1 MTIDP
6 QVLRSEQFT
15 EIGRL
20 IQRDAGLIIQRWA
33 QRATEEQPHA
43 SRSHHQALLDH
54 LPAFL
59 DALGQ
64 ALAEPVAG
72 DNGPHLGTAKRH
84 GEQRW
89 EHGWSLSEVVRDYQ
103 ILRLVVLEYLE
114 EMLER
119 ALLCREA
126 QAVGLALDE
135 AVTASVESFVRHRD
149 EHHRRAEQERL
160 EAARAQAAALRES
173 DRRKNEFLAVL
184 AHELRNPL
192 VPILNSVE
200 VLRLLGPADPNVIRA
215 REIVE
220 RQVKQMV
227 RLVDDLL
234 DVTRIAQ
241 GKVELR
247 RTVFDLA
254 TAVAE
259 AIQTTTP
266 LFEAQGHRLEVHLPN
281 EPLRLEA
288 DQARVVQVLVNLLN
302 NAAKYTDRGGQV
314 TLTGAREGSEVVVR
328 VRDNG
333 VGIEPEMLGK
343 VFELFAQVG
352 RSAHRA
358 QGGLGIGLTLV
369 RQLVEMHA
377 GRVTV
382 HSDGPGK
389 GSDFAVSLPAL
400 APPDVVPEAAPSAR
414 KAGATS
420 RHVLII
426 EDNADARGTLQTLLA
441 LLGHRVETAGTGAE
455 GVERALAARPEVVL
469 IDLGLPVLDGYEV
482 ARRLRAALG
491 DRVVLVALTGHA
503 LDEDRQRSQEAGFN
517 AHLAKPVEVEELNLL
532 LTQPPP
538 AAAPNNAPLAADGEQ
553 GPKH

>member
-6 QVLRSEQFT
+6 QLLRAEQFT

-20 IQRDAGLIIQRWA
+20 IQRDAGLLIQRWSRRAA
-33 QRATEEQPHA
+33 QEQPDA
-43 SRSHHQALLDH
+43 GRTHHNALLDH

-64 ALAEPVAG
+64 TLAEPVGA
-72 DNGPHLGTAKRH
+72 DSGPHLGTAKRH

-89 EHGWSLSEVVRDYQ
+89 ENGWSLTEVVRDYQ

-119 ALLCREA
+119 ALLCREG

-135 AVTASVESFVRHRD
+135 AVTASVESYVRHRD
-149 EHHRRAEQERL
+149 AHHRRAEQERL

-192 VPILNSVE
+192 APILNSVE
-200 VLRLLGPADPNVIRA
+200 VLRLLGPADPHVIRA
-215 REIVE
+215 RDIVE

-247 RTVFDLA
+247 RTAFDLA
-254 TAVAE
+254 GAVAE
-259 AIQTTTP
+259 AIQTTSP
-266 LFEAQGHRLEVHLPN
+266 LFEAQGHRLEVHLPD

-302 NAAKYTDRGGQV
+302 NAAKYTDRGGRV
-314 TLTGAREGSEVVVR
+314 SLTGRREGDEVVVR

-333 VGIEPEMLGK
+333 VGIEPDMLAR
-343 VFELFAQVG
+343 VFDLFTQVG
-352 RSAHRA
+352 QSVHRA

-377 GRVTV
+377 GRVTA
-382 HSDGPGK
+382 HSEGAGK
-389 GSDFAVSLPAL
+389 GSEFAVYLPAL
-400 APPDVVPEAAPSAR
+400 GLPAVEAGPGPSAR
-414 KAGATS
+414 KAAGPS

-426 EDNADARGTLQTLLA
+426 EDNADARGTLQTLLG
-441 LLGHRVETAGTGAE
+441 LLGHRVETAGTGPE
-455 GVERALAARPEVVL
+455 GVERATAARPEVVL
-469 IDLGLPVLDGYEV
+469 IDLGLPLLDGYEV
-482 ARRLRAALG
+482 ARRLRAELG
-491 DRVVLVALTGHA
+491 AGVLLVALTGHA
-503 LDEDRQRSQEAGFN
+503 LDEDRQRTRAAGFN

-532 LTQPPP
+532 LTQSRPPNGNGDQ
-538 AAAPNNAPLAADGEQ
+538 AAKP
-553 GPKH
+553 

>member
-20 IQRDAGLIIQRWA
+20 IQRDAGLLIQRWSHRAA
-33 QRATEEQPHA
+33 QEQPHA
-43 SRSHHQALLDH
+43 ARSHHQALLDH
-54 LPAFL
+54 LPALL
-59 DALGQ
+59 DALGRT
-64 ALAEPVAG
+64 LAESVGSENA
-72 DNGPHLGTAKRH
+72 PHVGTAKRH

-89 EHGWSLSEVVRDYQ
+89 ENGWSLAEVVRDYQ

-135 AVTASVESFVRHRD
+135 AVTASVESYVRHRE
-149 EHHRRAEQERL
+149 EHHRRADQERL
-160 EAARAQAAALRES
+160 EAARAQAEALRES
-173 DRRKNEFLAVL
+173 DRRKDEFLAVL

-192 VPILNSVE
+192 APILNSVE
-200 VLRLLGPADPNVIRA
+200 VLRLLGPADPNVVRA
-215 REIVE
+215 RDIVE

-227 RLVDDLL
+227 RIVDDLL
-234 DVTRIAQ
+234 DMTRIAQ

-247 RTVFDLA
+247 RTNFDLA

-266 LFEAQGHRLEVHLPN
+266 LFEAQGHRLEVHLPR
-281 EPLRLEA
+281 ESLRLEA

-302 NAAKYTDRGGQV
+302 NAAKYTERGGQV
-314 TLTGAREGSEVVVR
+314 TLTGAREGREVVVR

-343 VFELFAQVG
+343 VFDLFTQVG
-352 RSAHRA
+352 RSVHRA

-382 HSDGPGK
+382 HSDGPGQ
-389 GSDFAVSLPAL
+389 GSEFAVYLPAL
-400 APPDVVPEAAPSAR
+400 GPPAPAAEAGPVAR
-414 KAGATS
+414 KAGVRS

-426 EDNADARGTLQTLLA
+426 EDNADASATLQTLLA

-455 GVERALAARPEVVL
+455 GVERAVASRPEVVL

-482 ARRLRAALG
+482 ARRLRGALG
-491 DRVVLVALTGHA
+491 NGVLLVALTGHA
-503 LDEDRQRSQEAGFN
+503 LDEDRQRTREAGFN
-517 AHLAKPVEVEELNLL
+517 AHLAKPVEVEELNQV
-532 LTQPPP
+532 LTQAQPP
-538 AAAPNNAPLAADGEQ
+538 ALEGGQTA
-553 GPKH
+553 GP